1 MKIFDFDKAYSQ
13 CITPKMEELLKKI
26 HIYRNDFK
34 LSDIYKIL
42 STQAFSESIESSNRI
57 EGLTTR
63 DQILHQLVNYEIE
76 PESLSEKEIA
86 GYRDV
91 LALVNENF
99 EYMPLKTSIILQLH
113 RDLYKYEDISIGG
126 KYKNSDN
133 QIIETDENGIKKL
146 RFSPLP
152 AWETPRAMEILCEN
166 YNIALNHQEYEPL
179 VLIPIFILDY
189 VCIHPFNDGN
199 GRTSRL
205 LTSLLLYR
213 IDCFVGKYISLEKL
227 IEENKEGYYEALQ
240 QSSDKWREDQ
250 HTYVPFVEYFLKI
263 ILTAYR
269 KYFSLLNLKKSSVAT
284 DDISN

>member
-1 MKIFDFDKAYSQ
+1 MKVLNRQIVLKD
-13 CITPKMEELLKKI
+13 LL
-26 HIYRNDFK
+26 
-34 LSDIYKIL
+34 
-42 STQAFSESIESSNRI
+42 QE
-57 EGLTTR
+57 TR
-63 DQILHQLVNYEIE
+63 DQRLHQLVNYEIE

-133 QIIETDENGIKKL
+133 QIIETDYNGIKKL

-179 VLIPIFILDY
+179 VLIPIFIKKDQ
-189 VCIHPFNDGN
+189 
-199 GRTSRL
+199 RL
-205 LTSLLLYR
+205 KPSIRAEIIARSCL
-213 IDCFVGKYISLEKL
+213 CF
-227 IEENKEGYYEALQ
+227 
-240 QSSDKWREDQ
+240 
-250 HTYVPFVEYFLKI
+250 
-263 ILTAYR
+263 
-269 KYFSLLNLKKSSVAT
+269 
-284 DDISN
+284 

>member
-13 CITPKMEELLKKI
+13 CITPKIENLLKKI
-26 HIYRNDFK
+26 HICRNDFK
-34 LSDIYKIL
+34 LSDIHKIL

-63 DQILHQLVNYEIE
+63 DQRLHQLVNYEIE

-133 QIIETDENGIKKL
+133 QIIETD
-146 RFSPLP
+146 
-152 AWETPRAMEILCEN
+152 
-166 YNIALNHQEYEPL
+166 
-179 VLIPIFILDY
+179 
-189 VCIHPFNDGN
+189 
-199 GRTSRL
+199 
-205 LTSLLLYR
+205 
-213 IDCFVGKYISLEKL
+213 
-227 IEENKEGYYEALQ
+227 
-240 QSSDKWREDQ
+240 
-250 HTYVPFVEYFLKI
+250 
-263 ILTAYR
+263 
-269 KYFSLLNLKKSSVAT
+269 
-284 DDISN
+284 